1 MTLLPLGSLRSPP
14 GTVLH
19 FVEDECTTYAI
30 QFLDMSREDP
40 SRLDAAAF
48 HVLAAEVA
56 ALEAD
61 EADRAE
67 MLSVAEMMAS
77 LRPEGPSSG

>member
-1 MTLLPLGSLRSPP
+1 M
-14 GTVLH
+14 
-19 FVEDECTTYAI
+19 EDECSTYAI
-30 QFLDMSREDP
+30 HFVNMSRKDL
-40 SRLDAAAF
+40 SRIDAAAF
-48 HVLAAEVA
+48 DLLAAEVA